1 MGIYTGYSNS
11 RKRYTVRTKFGEW
24 MAMYLCSTG
33 MTIQNVADRLRFG
46 SRQIVSMHLNGTAKP
61 TFRDVV
67 AYCWV
72 FHSKDDPEYVWSL
85 TKEEL

>member
-1 MGIYTGYSNS
+1 MAIYTGYSTKS
-11 RKRYTVRTKFGEW
+11 YVVRTKFGEW

-33 MTIQNVADRLRFG
+33 MTIQDVADQLHC
-46 SRQIVSMHLNGTAKP
+46 SRQIVSIHLNGTAKP
-61 TFRDVV
+61 SFRDVV

-72 FHSKDDPEYVWSL
+72 FNSKDDPECVWNM